1 MPGGQQTLAPF
12 LPSSS
17 FLWQFL
23 FPLAELFFYWC
34 IIKKFYLPGSHCPL
48 SSLLGCHQQWHLH
61 GSSMNS
67 SNILL
72 VIICW
77 KPSWYQ
83 TAEIIQMV
91 IQLFLPIA
99 AHHVL
104 GVRTGLQEVCALDG
118 GHPRT
123 GDSLCWELWS
133 CQEKLLSSILLS
145 PPPPSSS
152 PSLFHT
158 MSLDQDA
165 IRHCAVFFMCI
176 N

>member
-1 MPGGQQTLAPF
+1 MPEGQQTLASF

-23 FPLAELFFYWC
+23 FPLAEFFFYWC
-34 IIKKFYLPGSHCPL
+34 IIKKFYLPVSHCPL
-48 SSLLGCHQQWHLH
+48 SSLLGCYQQWHLH
-61 GSSMNS
+61 GSSTNS
-67 SNILL
+67 SNIFL

-77 KPSWYQ
+77 KPSRYQ

-99 AHHVL
+99 APHVM
-104 GVRTGLQEVCALDG
+104 GVRKGLWDACAMDG
-118 GHPRT
+118 GDPRT

-133 CQEKLLSSILLS
+133 CQGKLLSSLPHS
-145 PPPPSSS
+145 PPAPSSP

-158 MSLDQDA
+158 MSLDQEA
-165 IRHCAVFFMCI
+165 IRHCAVFFMYI

>member
-23 FPLAELFFYWC
+23 CPLAELLFYWC

-67 SNILL
+67 TNILL

-104 GVRTGLQEVCALDG
+104 GAV
-118 GHPRT
+118 
-123 GDSLCWELWS
+123 
-133 CQEKLLSSILLS
+133 KLSGKASFFYSSF
-145 PPPPSSS
+145 PSSS
-152 PSLFHT
+152 FIITIFIPYDVSGPGSHQTLCCF
-158 MSLDQDA
+158 LY
-165 IRHCAVFFMCI
+165 VY
-176 N
+176 